1 LDVVVLFE
9 AIYYLPS
16 AERFVRE
23 CRRVLRPGGKI
34 LIATANK
41 DLYDFNPS
49 PHSVRYYG
57 VTELRDVVS
66 QHGFEAE
73 FFGDAPITAMPLRQ
87 KLLRPLKRTAV
98 ALGALPKTMEGKKA
112 LRRLVFGRLIRM
124 PLELKPGLMAVP
136 RLNPLPPDAPDRN
149 HKIIFCAATL
159 PGLSPDS
166 RCIPEST

>member
-1 LDVVVLFE
+1 MPTALASTVVAALL
-9 AIYYLPS
+9 AAAAP
-16 AERFVRE
+16 
-23 CRRVLRPGGKI
+23 PGGNFSG
-34 LIATANK
+34 T
-41 DLYDFNPS
+41 
-49 PHSVRYYG
+49 V
-57 VTELRDVVS
+57 
-66 QHGFEAE
+66 Q
-73 FFGDAPITAMPLRQ
+73 
-87 KLLRPLKRTAV
+87 
-98 ALGALPKTMEGKKA
+98 LPKTMEGKKA